1 MVSPSISD
9 IPDALQR
16 LGLTPL
22 EGDIYR
28 FLVQESPATGYRIAQ
43 ALGRPV
49 GNIYKAVESL
59 ETKGA
64 ILVSDDEGNR
74 VARAVSITEFANRVR
89 AEISQACT
97 IAGRELAATDEV
109 TTDDRLYRLTDRL
122 QVFERARRM
131 IESAG
136 SFVVVNVTPAL
147 AGELKADFQAAA
159 ARGVRIGI
167 KTFVSIAIEGC
178 EVTVDPRGTK
188 AVDSGPGQ
196 WLALTPDGR
205 ELLDALFDS
214 SGHGLHTA
222 TWTANPMLVWMGFT
236 GMASD
241 LALAQVKNDL
251 NAGMDAAEV
260 RRRLRARAAYES
272 PSRSGRTTLIQRY
285 RQPSRPRADS
295 AES

>member
-1 MVSPSISD
+1 MVSSPLND

-43 ALGRPV
+43 ALGKPV

-64 ILVSDDEGNR
+64 ILVSEDDGNR
-74 VARAVSITEFANRVR
+74 VARAVSISEFVNRVR
-89 AEISQACT
+89 AEISHACNV
-97 IAGRELAATDEV
+97 AGRELTAAEEAAPDE
-109 TTDDRLYRLTDRL
+109 RLYRLTDRR

-131 IESAG
+131 IESAD
-136 SFVVVNVTPAL
+136 SFVVANVTPAL
-147 AGELKADFQAAA
+147 AGELQEDFQVAA

-167 KTFVSIAIEGC
+167 KTFAPIALAGC
-178 EVTVDPRGTK
+178 EVTVDPRGQK
-188 AVDSGPGQ
+188 AVDAGPGQ

-205 ELLDALFDS
+205 ELLDALFDA
-214 SGHGLHTA
+214 SGQALHTA

-251 NAGMDAAEV
+251 NAGLDAAEV
-260 RRRLRARAAYES
+260 QRRLRERAAYQS
-272 PSRSGRTTLIQRY
+272 PARSGRTTLIQRY
-285 RQPSRPRADS
+285 RQPSRPRA
-295 AES
+295 ESPES